1 MLIYKHPEL
10 TKCDLDTTMNLFKIA
25 ALLPIELTRTVY
37 FTILAIILVMPGV
50 LPNISKNA
58 YGAYVKAEPLSK
70 GPIIN
75 DPSLKT
81 ELVAKGLNFP
91 TGMAFL
97 GPNDI
102 LVLEKNEGTVRRVI
116 DGKIISKPLLQANV
130 GKQVE
135 WGMLGIAVEKQNDN
149 TFVFLRYTESDEGGD
164 SSSSSSQNSQ
174 SMRNRLYRYELV
186 DNKLINPKL
195 LLDLPATSP
204 DPKGENNHDGG
215 KILIGPGD
223 KNIYT
228 AIGDVGGHEGQA
240 QNVKDGD
247 PLDGT
252 SGILRVDQNGQPPS
266 DNPFV
271 GVQKGE
277 ENGLNGQQPMS
288 DYYYAYGIRNSFGM
302 DFDPVTGK
310 LWDTEN
316 GPTYGD
322 EINLVEPGFNSGW
335 MKVMGLSKSSGDSS
349 DNGGDSNSNH
359 DSNVGNDNGNN
370 NNNNNGLPHGL
381 VTFNGKGIYRDPEF
395 VWKQPIGPTVLKF
408 LNSDKL
414 GTQYQ
419 NTIFVGDVDTGSL
432 YNFKL
437 NPQRTALLLDGELAD
452 KVADNADELSSVI
465 FGKGFGVI
473 TDIQISP
480 DDGYMYILNY
490 AGTIYRIVTSS
501 SSSSS

>member
-1 MLIYKHPEL
+1 MRHSSTLALVRTGPYLLVGLLLTLSFISTEGVPTVFAAYKKASPSSEG
-10 TKCDLDTTMNLFKIA
+10 
-25 ALLPIELTRTVY
+25 PTVDEPTLKVD
-37 FTILAIILVMPGV
+37 TIL
-50 LPNISKNA
+50 
-58 YGAYVKAEPLSK
+58 
-70 GPIIN
+70 
-75 DPSLKT
+75 
-81 ELVAKGLNFP
+81 KGLERP
-91 TGMAFL
+91 TSMAFL

-102 LVLEKNEGTVRRVI
+102 LVLEKDKGTVSRI
-116 DGKIISKPLLQANV
+116 TDGHIQKEPLLHVDV

-135 WGMLGIAVEKQNDN
+135 WGMLGIAVEKQNGN
-149 TFVFLRYTESDEGGD
+149 NNNQPTFVFLRYTESDDG
-164 SSSSSSQNSQ
+164 SNSSQNSQ
-174 SMRNRLYRYELV
+174 SMRNRIYRYELV

-204 DPKGENNHDGG
+204 DPNGENNHDGG
-215 KILIGPGD
+215 KILIGPGGD

-228 AIGDVGGHEGQA
+228 ALGDVGGHEGQA

-266 DNPFV
+266 DNPFI
-271 GVQKGE
+271 GVQKGK
-277 ENGLNGQQPMS
+277 ENGLDDGQQQHHSPMN

-335 MKVMGLSKSSGDSS
+335 IKVMGLSK
-349 DNGGDSNSNH
+349 NGGDSGNSNSNH
-359 DSNVGNDNGNN
+359 DSNVGGNDNGNN
-370 NNNNNGLPHGL
+370 NALPHGL

-395 VWKQPIGPTVLKF
+395 VWKQPVGPTVLKF

-452 KVADNADELSSVI
+452 KVADNPDESNSVI

-490 AGTIYRIVTSS
+490 AGIMYRIVPSS
-501 SSSSS
+501 SSS

>member
-1 MLIYKHPEL
+1 
-10 TKCDLDTTMNLFKIA
+10 
-25 ALLPIELTRTVY
+25 
-37 FTILAIILVMPGV
+37 
-50 LPNISKNA
+50 
-58 YGAYVKAEPLSK
+58 
-70 GPIIN
+70 
-75 DPSLKT
+75 
-81 ELVAKGLNFP
+81 
-91 TGMAFL
+91 
-97 GPNDI
+97 
-102 LVLEKNEGTVRRVI
+102 
-116 DGKIISKPLLQANV
+116 
-130 GKQVE
+130 
-135 WGMLGIAVEKQNDN
+135 
-149 TFVFLRYTESDEGGD
+149 
-164 SSSSSSQNSQ
+164 
-174 SMRNRLYRYELV
+174 MRNRMYRYELV
-186 DNKLINPKL
+186 DDKLINPTL
-195 LLDLPATSP
+195 ILDLPATSP

-215 KILIGPGD
+215 KILIGPAGD

-277 ENGLNGQQPMS
+277 ENGIDNGQQQQQQQHHSPMS

-302 DFDPVTGK
+302 DFDPVTKK

-335 MKVMGLSKSSGDSS
+335 IKVMGLSKSGGGDNG

-359 DSNVGNDNGNN
+359 DSNVGNDNGN

-414 GTQYQ
+414 GKQYQ
-419 NTIFVGDVDTGSL
+419 NTIFVGDVDTGNL

-437 NPQRTALLLDGELAD
+437 NPQRTGLLLDGELAD
-452 KVADNADELSSVI
+452 KVADNPDELSSVI

-490 AGTIYRIVTSS
+490 AGTIYRIVPSS

>member
-1 MLIYKHPEL
+1 MRYHPTLKLIRTCPYLLVSLLLTLSFISSEGIPTVFAAYKKATPFSEGPSVDQPAL
-10 TKCDLDTTMNLFKIA
+10 KVDTIF
-25 ALLPIELTRTVY
+25 
-37 FTILAIILVMPGV
+37 
-50 LPNISKNA
+50 
-58 YGAYVKAEPLSK
+58 
-70 GPIIN
+70 
-75 DPSLKT
+75 
-81 ELVAKGLNFP
+81 KGLERP
-91 TGMAFL
+91 TSMAFL

-102 LVLEKNEGTVRRVI
+102 LVLEKDKGTVSRII
-116 DGKIISKPLLQANV
+116 DGHVQKEPLLHVKV
-130 GKQVE
+130 GTQVE
-135 WGMLGIAVEKQNDN
+135 WGMLGIVVEKQNDN
-149 TFVFLRYTESDEGGD
+149 TFVFLRYTESDDGGGGG
-164 SSSSSSQNSQ
+164 SSSNQNPE
-174 SMRNRLYRYELV
+174 SMRNRMYRYELV
-186 DNKLINPKL
+186 NDKLINPTL
-195 LLDLPATSP
+195 ILDLPATSP

-215 KILIGPGD
+215 KILIGPAGD

-277 ENGLNGQQPMS
+277 ENGIDNGQQQQQQHSPMS

-335 MKVMGLSKSSGDSS
+335 IKVMGLSKSGGDNG

-414 GTQYQ
+414 GKQYQ
-419 NTIFVGDVDTGSL
+419 NTIFVGDVDTGNL

-452 KVADNADELSSVI
+452 KVADNPDELSSVI

-490 AGTIYRIVTSS
+490 AGTIYRIVPSS
-501 SSSSS
+501 SSSSSS

>member
-1 MLIYKHPEL
+1 MYTFMRHSSTLALIRTCPYLLVGLLL
-10 TKCDLDTTMNLFKIA
+10 TLSFISTAGVPAVFAAYNKASPSSEGPTVDESTLKVDTI
-25 ALLPIELTRTVY
+25 V
-37 FTILAIILVMPGV
+37 
-50 LPNISKNA
+50 
-58 YGAYVKAEPLSK
+58 
-70 GPIIN
+70 
-75 DPSLKT
+75 
-81 ELVAKGLNFP
+81 KGLERP
-91 TGMAFL
+91 TSMAFL

-102 LVLEKNEGTVRRVI
+102 LVLEKDKGTVSRI
-116 DGKIISKPLLQANV
+116 TDGHIQKEPLLHVDV
-130 GKQVE
+130 GNQVE

-149 TFVFLRYTESDEGGD
+149 NNNNNNNNQPTFVFLRYTESDDGG
-164 SSSSSSQNSQ
+164 SSSSSQNAQ

-195 LLDLPATSP
+195 LLDLSATSP

-215 KILIGPGD
+215 KVLIGPGAD

-228 AIGDVGGHEGQA
+228 GIGDVGGHEGQA

-266 DNPFV
+266 DNPFI
-271 GVQKGE
+271 GVQKGK
-277 ENGLNGQQPMS
+277 ENGLDGRQQHHSPMN
-288 DYYYAYGIRNSFGM
+288 DYYYAYGVRNSFGM

-335 MKVMGLSKSSGDSS
+335 IKVMGLSKNGGDS
-349 DNGGDSNSNH
+349 GDSNSNH
-359 DSNVGNDNGNN
+359 DSNVGNNN
-370 NNNNNGLPHGL
+370 NNNALPHGL

-395 VWKQPIGPTVLKF
+395 VWKQPVGPTVLKF

-414 GTQYQ
+414 GKQYQ
-419 NTIFVGDVDTGSL
+419 NTIFVGDVDTGNL

-452 KVADNADELSSVI
+452 KVADNPDESNSVV

-490 AGTIYRIVTSS
+490 DGTIYRIVPSS
-501 SSSSS
+501 SSS

>member
-1 MLIYKHPEL
+1 MS
-10 TKCDLDTTMNLFKIA
+10 
-25 ALLPIELTRTVY
+25 LLKAIQPSVMKRTYLVS
-37 FTILAIILVMPGV
+37 FTILTMIIILSVV
-50 LPNISKNA
+50 LPNMYRNA
-58 YGAYVKAEPLSK
+58 YGAYAKATPISG

-75 DPSLKT
+75 DPNLKA
-81 ELVAKGLNFP
+81 ELVAKRLNFP

-102 LVLEKNEGTVRRVI
+102 LVLEKNEGTVRRII
-116 DGKIISKPLLQANV
+116 DGKIISKPLLQVNV

-135 WGMLGIAVEKQNDN
+135 WGMLGIAVEKNESS
-149 TFVFLRYTESDEGGD
+149 TFVFLRYTAANDG
-164 SSSSSSQNSQ
+164 SSSAIQNSQ

-186 DNKLINPKL
+186 DDKLVNPTL
-195 LLDLPATSP
+195 ILDLPATSP

-215 KILIGPGD
+215 KILIGPAGD

-271 GVQKGE
+271 GVQKGGE
-277 ENGLNGQQPMS
+277 ENGKDGQQQPMS

-322 EINLVEPGFNSGW
+322 EINLVELGFNSGW
-335 MKVMGLSKSSGDSS
+335 IKVMGLSKSSGDS
-349 DNGGDSNSNH
+349 GDSNSNH
-359 DSNVGNDNGNN
+359 DSNVGNDNG
-370 NNNNNGLPHGL
+370 NNNNGLPHGL

-414 GTQYQ
+414 GKQYQ
-419 NTIFVGDVDTGSL
+419 NTIFVGDVDTGNL

-437 NPQRTALLLDGELAD
+437 NPQRTGLLLDGELAD
-452 KVADNADELSSVI
+452 KVADNPDELSSVI

-473 TDIQISP
+473 TDIKISP

-490 AGTIYRIVTSS
+490 AGTIYRIVPSS
-501 SSSSS
+501 SSSS

>member
-1 MLIYKHPEL
+1 MYTFMRHSSTLALIRTCPYLLVGLLL
-10 TKCDLDTTMNLFKIA
+10 TLSFVSAAGVPVVFAAYNKASPSSEGPTVDEPTLKVDTI
-25 ALLPIELTRTVY
+25 V
-37 FTILAIILVMPGV
+37 
-50 LPNISKNA
+50 
-58 YGAYVKAEPLSK
+58 
-70 GPIIN
+70 
-75 DPSLKT
+75 
-81 ELVAKGLNFP
+81 KGLERP
-91 TGMAFL
+91 TSMAFL

-102 LVLEKNEGTVRRVI
+102 LVLEKDRGTVSRI
-116 DGKIISKPLLQANV
+116 TDGHIQKEPLLHVDV
-130 GKQVE
+130 GNQVE
-135 WGMLGIAVEKQNDN
+135 WGMLGIAVEKQNN
-149 TFVFLRYTESDEGGD
+149 NNNNQPTFVFLRYTESDDGGG
-164 SSSSSSQNSQ
+164 SSSSSQNAQ

-195 LLDLPATSP
+195 LLDMPATSP
-204 DPKGENNHDGG
+204 DPEGENNHDGG
-215 KILIGPGD
+215 KVLIGPGAD

-228 AIGDVGGHEGQA
+228 GIGDVGGHEGQA

-266 DNPFV
+266 DNPFI
-271 GVQKGE
+271 GVQKGK
-277 ENGLNGQQPMS
+277 ENGLDGQQQQQQQHHSPMS
-288 DYYYAYGIRNSFGM
+288 DYYYAYGVRNSFGM

-335 MKVMGLSKSSGDSS
+335 IKVMGLSKNGGDS
-349 DNGGDSNSNH
+349 GDSNSNH
-359 DSNVGNDNGNN
+359 DSNVGNNN
-370 NNNNNGLPHGL
+370 NNNNALPHGL

-395 VWKQPIGPTVLKF
+395 VWKQPVGPTVLKF

-414 GTQYQ
+414 GKQYQ

-437 NPQRTALLLDGELAD
+437 NPQRTALLLNGELAD
-452 KVADNADELSSVI
+452 KVADNPDETNSVI

-490 AGTIYRIVTSS
+490 DGTIYRIVPSS
-501 SSSSS
+501 S

>member
-1 MLIYKHPEL
+1 
-10 TKCDLDTTMNLFKIA
+10 MNLFKIS
-25 ALLPIELTRTVY
+25 ALLPIGMTRTVY
-37 FTILAIILVMPGV
+37 FTILAIILVMPGI
-50 LPNISKNA
+50 LANIYKNA
-58 YGAYVKAEPLSK
+58 YGAYMKAEPLSK

-116 DGKIISKPLLQANV
+116 DGKIISKPLLQVNV

-135 WGMLGIAVEKQNDN
+135 WGMLGIAVEKQNGN
-149 TFVFLRYTESDEGGD
+149 NNNNQPTFVFLRYTESDDGGG
-164 SSSSSSQNSQ
+164 SSSSSSQNAQ
-174 SMRNRLYRYELV
+174 SMHNRLYRYELV

-195 LLDLPATSP
+195 LLDMPATSP
-204 DPKGENNHDGG
+204 DPEGENNHDGG
-215 KILIGPGD
+215 KVLIGPGAD

-228 AIGDVGGHEGQA
+228 GIGDVGGHEGQA

-266 DNPFV
+266 DNPFI
-271 GVQKGE
+271 GVQKGK
-277 ENGLNGQQPMS
+277 ENGLDGQQQQHHSPMS
-288 DYYYAYGIRNSFGM
+288 DYYYAYGVRNSFGM

-335 MKVMGLSKSSGDSS
+335 IKVMGLSKNGGDS
-349 DNGGDSNSNH
+349 GDSNSNH
-359 DSNVGNDNGNN
+359 DSTVGNN
-370 NNNNNGLPHGL
+370 NNNNNALPHGL

-395 VWKQPIGPTVLKF
+395 VWKQPVGPTVLKF

-414 GTQYQ
+414 GKQYQ

-437 NPQRTALLLDGELAD
+437 NPQRTALLLNGELAD
-452 KVADNADELSSVI
+452 KVADNPDESNSVI

-490 AGTIYRIVTSS
+490 DGTIYRIVPSS
-501 SSSSS
+501 S

>member
-1 MLIYKHPEL
+1 
-10 TKCDLDTTMNLFKIA
+10 
-25 ALLPIELTRTVY
+25 
-37 FTILAIILVMPGV
+37 
-50 LPNISKNA
+50 
-58 YGAYVKAEPLSK
+58 
-70 GPIIN
+70 
-75 DPSLKT
+75 
-81 ELVAKGLNFP
+81 
-91 TGMAFL
+91 MAFL

-102 LVLEKNEGTVRRVI
+102 LVLEKDKGTVSRI
-116 DGKIISKPLLQANV
+116 TDGHIQKEPLLHVDV

-135 WGMLGIAVEKQNDN
+135 WGMLGIAVEKQNGN
-149 TFVFLRYTESDEGGD
+149 NNNNQPTFVFLRYTESDDGGG
-164 SSSSSSQNSQ
+164 SSSSSSQNAQ
-174 SMRNRLYRYELV
+174 SMHNRLYRYELV

-195 LLDLPATSP
+195 LLDMPATSP
-204 DPKGENNHDGG
+204 DPEGENNHDGG
-215 KILIGPGD
+215 KVLIGPGAD

-228 AIGDVGGHEGQA
+228 GIGDVGGHEGQA

-266 DNPFV
+266 DNPFI
-271 GVQKGE
+271 GVQKGK
-277 ENGLNGQQPMS
+277 ENGLDGQQQQHHSPMT
-288 DYYYAYGIRNSFGM
+288 DYYYAYGVRNSFGM

-335 MKVMGLSKSSGDSS
+335 IKVMGLSKNGGDS
-349 DNGGDSNSNH
+349 GDSNSNH
-359 DSNVGNDNGNN
+359 DSTVGNN
-370 NNNNNGLPHGL
+370 NNNNNALPHGL

-395 VWKQPIGPTVLKF
+395 VWKQPVGPTVLKF

-414 GTQYQ
+414 GKQYQ

-437 NPQRTALLLDGELAD
+437 NPQRTALLLNGELAD
-452 KVADNADELSSVI
+452 KVADNPDESNSVI

-490 AGTIYRIVTSS
+490 DGTIYRIVPSS
-501 SSSSS
+501 S